1 MNNILTHQDFANLK
15 NIGNN
20 YDVNKVE
27 QCISGALIDL
37 KKTLGNGFYFDLQK
51 NANEA
56 DYSDLIEG
64 CQYEDKDGYT
74 VQHEGVKSLL
84 ADYTYSRYLYEINN
98 SVTPFGMVQKQYQDG
113 EQVDRNMIKDL
124 VSQNN
129 QDAAM
134 KWQLIEGYLNQN
146 ASTFEVWA
154 RQNES
159 HINNDNNSFNNVKF
173 TFLPSQNKRL

>member
-1 MNNILTHQDFANLK
+1 MTNNILSHEDFAAYK

-20 YDVNKVE
+20 YDINKVV
-27 QCISGALIDL
+27 QCIEGASIDL
-37 KKTLGNGFYFDLQK
+37 KKTLGNFYFDLLK

-64 CQYEDKDGYT
+64 AEYINKDGYN
-74 VQHEGVKSLL
+74 VQHEGIKSLL

-98 SVTPFGMVQKQYQDG
+98 SVTPYGMVQKSYQDG
-113 EQVDRNMIKDL
+113 ETVDRNMIKDL
-124 VSQNN
+124 VAQNN
-129 QDAAM
+129 QDAAQ
-134 KWQLIEGYLNQN
+134 KWVMIEGYLNQN

-159 HINNDNNSFNNVKF
+159 HIHNDNNSFNNVKF
-173 TFLPSQNKRL
+173 TFLPSKNKRL